1 MTRRIRLAEIL
12 LVPITLLVM
21 LPLAE
26 IAVRIFAPQTLPS
39 QEQIRTYVLKGMY
52 VPDAKAGFR
61 PAPNFA
67 GKIERDGVVTEFSLN
82 SLGLRGAELG
92 PKTRPRIA
100 AFGDSFTWG
109 WGCPQGKEWIHVLG
123 QELERLGGPKV
134 QTVNCGVNAY
144 GTGSE
149 AGLLEEIGAKVAPDV
164 VLLGFFA
171 NDYTDNLLADLLGAP
186 APYGVR
192 DGYLFDSF
200 TQQYFRES
208 WLARESHLYRLF
220 SSAWETFRVRYL
232 HGMPSARPLKQ
243 FTPAEFQRGLDL
255 SEKQIL
261 RMKQIADGLGARFAV
276 VWLPADVYAL
286 ARTRPEDIPLQT
298 ELQRRVAAAGIPS
311 IDLLPVVTAEQRIA
325 GLYLPRDGHFTERG
339 NHVAGRA
346 LARWVM
352 DSPDLLGA
360 LRK

>member
-1 MTRRIRLAEIL
+1 MSGRTRLAEIL
-12 LVPITLLVM
+12 IVPLALLVAI
-21 LPLAE
+21 PLAE
-26 IAVRIFAPQTLPS
+26 IAVRIVAPQSLPS

-52 VPDAKAGFR
+52 VADEKAGFR

-67 GKIERDGVVTEFSLN
+67 GKIERDGLVTEFSLN

-109 WGCPQGKEWIHVLG
+109 WGCPQGEEWIHVLG
-123 QELERLGGPKV
+123 HEVERLGGPAV
-134 QTVNCGVNAY
+134 ETVNCGVNAY
-144 GTGSE
+144 GTGAA

-171 NDYTDNLLADLLGAP
+171 NDYTDNLLADLLGTP
-186 APYGVR
+186 AAYGVR

-200 TQQYFRES
+200 SQQYFRES
-208 WLARESHLYRLF
+208 WLARESHLFRLL

-232 HGMPSARPLKQ
+232 HGIPSARPLKQ
-243 FTPAEFQRGLDL
+243 FTPEEFQRGLDL

-261 RMKQIADGLGARFAV
+261 RMKGIANGLGARFAV

-286 ARTRPEDIPLQT
+286 AGTRPEDIPLQT
-298 ELQRRVAAAGIPS
+298 ELQRRIAAAGIPS
-311 IDLLPVVTAEQRIA
+311 IDLLPVVTAEPRIG
-325 GLYLPRDGHFTERG
+325 GLYLPSDGHFTERG

-346 LARWVM
+346 IARWVM
-352 DSPDLLGA
+352 DNPDLLGA
-360 LRK
+360 LRR